1 MFGVVGNHFKN
12 RIHDSLFKMR
22 MEHTLNESLQDHI
35 IKAARGLEESHS
47 FVSSQLLLKL
57 SDRNERLLMFY
68 VSVSW
73 RVKVVAGIVLMFCLV
88 NAHVHIV
95 RESQTNQLSVFQFK
109 CCLFFYR
116 QFALQTTCLG
126 GLC

>member
-88 NAHVHIV
+88 NAH
-95 RESQTNQLSVFQFK
+95 RERIANKPTFSVSV
-109 CCLFFYR
+109 
-116 QFALQTTCLG
+116 
-126 GLC
+126 